1 MRTKERPSNWP
12 ELAELVEKLV
22 ERALDQAEVAHQSEL
37 SELDARVA
45 ALERTRE
52 KHHGIGHK
60 VSPEFM
66 RESLPAEYVR

>member
-22 ERALDQAEVAHQSEL
+22 ERALDQADVASRSEL
-37 SELDARVA
+37 SELDDRVA
-45 ALERTRE
+45 ALERARE
-52 KHHGIGHK
+52 KHHAGHK
-60 VSPEFM
+60 ASPEFL